1 MPRPSKGQLCRGETL
16 LRLEGFQRQ
25 LGRLSSSLGVRPEI
39 CEVWVPCVSPEPV
52 PFSKFLIGGVPY
64 KQCDVPGIAVRSL
77 LLLGGRLSEIP
88 VI

>member
-1 MPRPSKGQLCRGETL
+1 MRFVRCGFLVSPQNLCPSA
-16 LRLEGFQRQ
+16 
-25 LGRLSSSLGVRPEI
+25 SSLLVE
-39 CEVWVPCVSPEPV
+39 S
-52 PFSKFLIGGVPY
+52 LIS